1 MDAAIA
7 TTGSGRADQSGGFP
21 HRSHADHDRAGQLSR
36 AGEFK
41 FQCRQQNPKKPLMS
55 TFIKST
61 IIALALA
68 AGTTSASADPLLD
81 ELASK
86 GAIITTFGIR
96 APR

>member
-1 MDAAIA
+1 
-7 TTGSGRADQSGGFP
+7 
-21 HRSHADHDRAGQLSR
+21 
-36 AGEFK
+36 
-41 FQCRQQNPKKPLMS
+41 MS
-55 TFIKST
+55 TFIRST

-68 AGTTSASADPLLD
+68 TGTTSASADPLLD